1 MLTTLMHL
9 KAVLKCRIQFQEEE
23 GFVLWGCLLLEAIL
37 SNAITQAARL
47 DYPLHSRLL
56 M

>member
-1 MLTTLMHL
+1 MHL
-9 KAVLKCRIQFQEEE
+9 KALVKCRIQFQEEE
-23 GFVLWGCLLLEAIL
+23 GFIPLSLGDAFLLEAIL